1 MKTALITG
9 GASGLGRVHALRL
22 ADEGYAVAIL
32 DVNEAG
38 LRETAS
44 QSPRI
49 HPYACDVT
57 DLAKVQ
63 QTVSTVIEAHGP
75 VDRLINCAAIMP
87 GGLCSIIRRSRSA
100 GSWRS
105 TTSAWSTSARP

>member
-22 ADEGYAVAIL
+22 ANEGYAVAIL

-44 QSPRI
+44 QSPHL
-49 HPYACDVT
+49 HPYTCDVT
-57 DLAKVQ
+57 DLAKVRE
-63 QTVSTVIEAHGP
+63 TVSDVIEAHGP
-75 VDRLINCAAIMP
+75 IDRLVNCAAIMP
-87 GGLCSIIRRSRSA
+87 GGRLLDHPAELVLSLIHI
-100 GSWRS
+100 
-105 TTSAWSTSARP
+105 

>member
-1 MKTALITG
+1 VKTALITG

-44 QSPRI
+44 LSPGI
-49 HPYACDVT
+49 HPFACDVT
-57 DLAKVQ
+57 DLARVRE
-63 QTVSTVIEAHGP
+63 TVSRVIAAHGP
-75 VDRLINCAAIMP
+75 IDRLINCAAIMP
-87 GGLCSIIRRSRSA
+87 GGRLLDHSAEQISRIMEIN
-100 GSWRS
+100 
-105 TTSAWSTSARP
+105 